1 MENKPKEPF
10 HSYFFIESHP
20 TSLGKDF
27 ILKLSKKN
35 NKAAQPL
42 TKVLEKEFKLADG
55 KQDFLISVYSGKIN
69 GASLKPK
76 EITINEDKIKVLPVT
91 LSFKIKKTKF
101 KTKINPYIDYDCF
114 IPFVKFNPMKKLL
127 GKSIDPPPQINLTPF
142 NYISLFSEA
151 LTISLKKP
159 LNEPTVLEF
168 LRFCVFTIKTYQK
181 IPFKLFLLI
190 YDIILFSQNL
200 ELISSILEL
209 FSVNKIEEPKSQ
221 EIIMYKEKMMMLFK
235 NQNQFLDNIKN
246 IQNIS
251 FFTNLSKYY
260 YIIIYYFYILND
272 TKSVEN
278 IITDLRDKNSYDK
291 LIVAKLFLNDV
302 SDFCRKIPISNE
314 IKLSLIDGYLQ
325 ASETYQN
332 LLTAFSLIKEYIKG
346 DMNQMLEILIH
357 NYDKIH
363 QICFQ
368 NSDVLKLDDY
378 ISPKIYDKVDKIQ
391 ESLTILG
398 EKKLS
403 YGYKA
408 ISIKIKTWNVYLK
421 HVENPTFF
429 EFLSSFLIQVSLKY
443 SDIKE
448 VLDYLIFYTK
458 KDVVKMLQLFVK
470 NYDKLESICQN
481 EDKHIDASN
490 YLETS
495 TKDNPDAIKEN
506 FDFILSKKLSSNYET
521 ITFPIKIWI
530 SYINFSFNN
539 EFLLYIENKLLD
551 DASSY
556 ENIIDCLT
564 YATCL
569 RKYKFVDILKFIIEN
584 FEKINNFAQ
593 LNAQHIDFS
602 KFYKIN
608 KKDDDMESI
617 YQLICQLIP
626 LEINKN
632 FRTFDFSI
640 KIWEPYSDSKDLKY
654 LRTIR
659 KIIKKLYEMD
669 STLDEDS
676 IKLPKKIHEVGYL
689 YIKQGKLNDD
699 ELIEF
704 IGIEESFYT
713 NKVYDGFMDIEKGQ
727 IKQLNDQL
735 NQLNNLDNEYNI
747 ITGRGEFCGQE
758 LQKIIAENNS
768 FVTKINSLQN
778 ALSDLMRRVNSCE
791 NDTQT
796 LKFRFQNNI

>member
-1 MENKPKEPF
+1 MANPQSRI
-10 HSYFFIESHP
+10 HTYLLIESHP
-20 TSLGKDF
+20 AELGKN
-27 ILKLSKKN
+27 LEVKLDMKHTG
-35 NKAAQPL
+35 AQPL
-42 TKVLEKEFKLADG
+42 RKVLEKTINLADG
-55 KQDFLISVYSGKIN
+55 NQDYIITIYAGDIMGSFIKD
-69 GASLKPK
+69 K
-76 EITINEDKIKVLPVT
+76 EIKYIDGIYRTFPVKIVL
-91 LSFKIKKTKF
+91 LHQKNKF
-101 KTKINPYIDYDCF
+101 ESQINPSIDKDSF
-114 IPFVKFNPMKKLL
+114 MPFVKYEIMKKFF
-127 GKSIDPPPQINLTPF
+127 GKDIDPPPQVQLNPI
-142 NYISLFSEA
+142 NYIPLFSEA
-151 LTISLKKP
+151 LLLNLRKKVKDP
-159 LNEPTVLEF
+159 IYLEF
-168 LRFCVFTIKTYQK
+168 LRFSVEKIKELDVITCKLYLFVYEK
-181 IPFKLFLLI
+181 ILNSEDIDLLNSILEIFDLKKIENAKNIEEMNTFKEGFMLI
-190 YDIILFSQNL
+190 YDNQENYINL
-200 ELISSILEL
+200 IRRIPNVNFLSYLIKFYTVNIFYHYQYNDIPTIESIMAE
-209 FSVNKIEEPKSQ
+209 
-221 EIIMYKEKMMMLFK
+221 
-235 NQNQFLDNIKN
+235 
-246 IQNIS
+246 
-251 FFTNLSKYY
+251 
-260 YIIIYYFYILND
+260 
-272 TKSVEN
+272 
-278 IITDLRDKNSYDK
+278 LRDKNPYDPLILPKMFLSEFNTFYRSLK
-291 LIVAKLFLNDV
+291 LNL
-302 SDFCRKIPISNE
+302 E
-314 IKLSLIDGYLQ
+314 IKLSLVSGYIQVSL
-325 ASETYQN
+325 TYEN
-332 LLTAFSLIKEYIKG
+332 LLTAFSMISEYIKG
-346 DMNQMLEILIH
+346 DLNSIIMTINQNYEKINEICVRSNTSVKINNYIIQKKEDDLAKVQENLITLGQNKLNKGYTAISFNLDMWHYYFLDGKNKEFLEFLKSHLIQTSLNLKEIKEALIFIINYTRTNTVEMLE
-357 NYDKIH
+357 
-363 QICFQ
+363 
-368 NSDVLKLDDY
+368 
-378 ISPKIYDKVDKIQ
+378 
-391 ESLTILG
+391 
-398 EKKLS
+398 
-403 YGYKA
+403 
-408 ISIKIKTWNVYLK
+408 
-421 HVENPTFF
+421 
-429 EFLSSFLIQVSLKY
+429 
-443 SDIKE
+443 
-448 VLDYLIFYTK
+448 
-458 KDVVKMLQLFVK
+458 LFVK

-495 TKDNPDAIKEN
+495 TKDNSDAIKEN

-632 FRTFDFSI
+632 FRTFDFPI